1 MNRSNLGNVR
11 YKTLDQIFETI
22 TDPKWNALS
31 IFCIHQKIL
40 IFIVVLL
47 EISKIILCHE
57 MINISIEENKKQVVD
72 MFVFQFFLSLD
83 PEKIYKC

>member
-22 TDPKWNALS
+22 TDPKWNALFMFS
-31 IFCIHQKIL
+31 IHQKIL

-47 EISKIILCHE
+47 EISKIILSHV
-57 MINISIEENKKQVVD
+57 MINIYIEENKKQVVD

-83 PEKIYKC
+83 PEKT